1 MAADAFR
8 PPAVPLVTID
18 PYTSCWSFGDKL
30 AGDWPKH
37 WTGAVHAM
45 CGFVRVDGETYRF
58 MGKAPEVRDEAEQV
72 GLEVRATQT
81 VYRFQVDEV
90 ALTVTFTAPLLLG
103 DLELISRP
111 ANYITFEAVST
122 DGQPHAVQIYFDATA
137 EWAVN
142 KRDQQVVWSR
152 PAAEG
157 LDVMRVGTADQRVLA
172 TKGDNVRID
181 WGYFYVAA
189 PTKTARTLIASDA
202 VARGEFVEADV
213 PPETDDTQMPR
224 AANDRWPVLAAAF
237 ELGQVAAKPVRR
249 HVIIGYD
256 DIYSVEY
263 FGQKLRAWWR
273 RAEGATA
280 EAMLAAAERDY
291 ESILKRCDRFA
302 AELAAA
308 AKKSGGEE
316 YARLCQLVYRQAVA
330 AHKLV
335 AAPDGRPLFLSKECF
350 SNGSIGTVDVT
361 YPSAPLFLLYNPTLV
376 EGMMTPIFEYSE
388 SGRWKKPFAAH
399 DVGTYPL
406 ANGQT
411 YREDMPVEECG
422 NMLILA
428 AAIAKARGGD
438 AAFAKRHWQP
448 LTTWAEYLRREGFD
462 PANQLCTDDFAGH
475 LAHNANLSIKAIVAL
490 GCYAKLAGAVGQPSA
505 AKEYGELARTLAG
518 KWVAAAATGDHTS
531 LTFDNKQTW
540 SQKYNLVWDRMLG
553 LDLFPP
559 EVADK
564 EIGFYLT
571 KQNAFGLPLDSR
583 KTYTKS
589 DWILWTATMARNP
602 DDFRALVHPVY
613 RYLNETPDRIPASDW
628 HQTTNGHSMA
638 FRARSVVGGYF
649 MKMLSD
655 AWADRPAGK

>member
-72 GLEVRATQT
+72 GLEVCATQT

-122 DGQPHAVQIYFDATA
+122 DGQAHAVQIYFDATA

-505 AKEYGELARTLAG
+505 RKRIWRTGAHPGRQMGRSRRDRRSHQPDVRQQANLEPEVQPGLGSDAGARPVSARSGRQGNRLLSDEAERIRPAARQPQDLHQERLDPVDGHHGAKSGRFSGART
-518 KWVAAAATGDHTS
+518 S
-531 LTFDNKQTW
+531 
-540 SQKYNLVWDRMLG
+540 R
-553 LDLFPP
+553 
-559 EVADK
+559 
-564 EIGFYLT
+564 
-571 KQNAFGLPLDSR
+571 LPLSERDARPHSGQR
-583 KTYTKS
+583 LAS
-589 DWILWTATMARNP
+589 NDQWPQHGLSGPLGRGRILHEN
-602 DDFRALVHPVY
+602 
-613 RYLNETPDRIPASDW
+613 
-628 HQTTNGHSMA
+628 
-638 FRARSVVGGYF
+638 VV
-649 MKMLSD
+649 
-655 AWADRPAGK
+655 